1 VLQAADI
8 LLHKATHVPVG
19 DDQRQHLEFARE
31 CATNFNHVF
40 VSSYVPKKPAQEL
53 ATMVAPEI
61 LLPPSAA
68 GGRIMSLT
76 NPSKKMSKSDPS
88 YKSRILLS
96 DPDNVIHKKIR
107 AAVTDSLG
115 PVTYEPDQRPGVAN
129 LLNILSAL
137 DAKGRDPETLAKE
150 EGLWGEDMVTL
161 KDAVSHAVCAELEPI
176 RERYER
182 WAKAPEKVRE
192 AIAESTERARRSAEK
207 NMEAYRRVVGFGV

>member
-137 DAKGRDPETLAKE
+137 DAKG
-150 EGLWGEDMVTL
+150 LWGEDMVTL